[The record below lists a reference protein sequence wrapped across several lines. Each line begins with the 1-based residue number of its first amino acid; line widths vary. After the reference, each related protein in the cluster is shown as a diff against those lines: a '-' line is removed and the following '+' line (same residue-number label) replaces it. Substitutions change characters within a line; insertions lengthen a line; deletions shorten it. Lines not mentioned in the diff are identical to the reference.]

1 MAKIFSTIWL
11 TLRDLAKTKSE
22 NPDDEELPK
31 TFNSILDIAK
41 QREPES
47 YEEFKDK

>member
-1 MAKIFSTIWL
+1 MANVFSTIWL
-11 TLRDLAKTKSE
+11 TLRDLAKTKRG

-31 TFNSILDIAK
+31 AFKSVLDIAK
-41 QREPES
+41 QREPKS